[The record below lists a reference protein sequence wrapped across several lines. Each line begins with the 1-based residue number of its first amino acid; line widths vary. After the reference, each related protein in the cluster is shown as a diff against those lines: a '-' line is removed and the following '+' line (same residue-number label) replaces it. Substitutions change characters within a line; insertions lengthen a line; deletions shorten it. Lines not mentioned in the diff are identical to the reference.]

1 MLFYTNFI
9 FTMSKITPRIALFLR
24 TLGGGGA
31 ERAHINLARG
41 LIDSGIAVD
50 LVLSAGEGLELWE
63 IPSEV
68 RVIDLKAARVSAS
81 LPSLIRY
88 LRQERPVAI
97 IPTLHYAIEVA
108 IVAKYLAGVSTK
120 VLVPEQNNLSREVKY
135 HEKGSRQRLIP
146 LAVSFLYPLAD
157 CLVGVSRGVAE
168 DLAQITGL
176 SLERIN
182 IIYNPAFPE
191 LQEKAQEPI
200 DHPWFIPGSPPVI
213 ISVGRLEDQKDY
225 PTLIKAFAKVRAVCN
240 ARLMILGWGP
250 DQSELGALVAELG
263 LTEHVEMP
271 GFVKNPF
278 PYMKK
283 AAVFALSSR
292 WEGMPNVIIEA
303 LTLGTPVVSTNCE
316 SGPTEILDDG
326 KYGELVPVG
335 DSQSL
340 ADALLKVLS
349 GNIKSVSPDWLDQF
363 NLKSITQQYLNVLEI
378 DLREGNL

>member
-1 MLFYTNFI
+1 
-9 FTMSKITPRIALFLR
+9 MSKITPRIALFLR

-41 LIDSGIAVD
+41 LIEAGIAVD

-88 LRQERPVAI
+88 LRQEQPVAI

-146 LAVSFLYPLAD
+146 LAVRFLYPLAD

-182 IIYNPAFPE
+182 VIYNPAFPE

-200 DHPWFIPGSPPVI
+200 DHPWFMPGSPPVI

-250 DQSELGALVAELG
+250 DQSKLGALVAELG

-303 LTLGTPVVSTNCE
+303 LTIGTPVVSTNCE
-316 SGPTEILDDG
+316 SGPTEILNDG
-326 KYGELVPVG
+326 TYGELVPVG

-363 NLKSITQQYLNVLEI
+363 SLKLITQQYLNVLQI
-378 DLREGNL
+378 DLSEGNIYESN

>member
-1 MLFYTNFI
+1 
-9 FTMSKITPRIALFLR
+9 MSKITPRIALFLR

-41 LIDSGIAVD
+41 LIEAGIAVD

-88 LRQERPVAI
+88 LRQEQPVAI

-146 LAVSFLYPLAD
+146 LAVRFLYPLAD

-182 IIYNPAFPE
+182 VIYNPAFPE

-200 DHPWFIPGSPPVI
+200 DHPWFMPGSPPVI

-250 DQSELGALVAELG
+250 DQSKLGALVAELS

-303 LTLGTPVVSTNCE
+303 LTIGTPVVSTNCE
-316 SGPTEILDDG
+316 SGPTEILNDG
-326 KYGELVPVG
+326 TYGELVPVG

-363 NLKSITQQYLNVLEI
+363 SLKLITQQYLNVLQI
-378 DLREGNL
+378 GLSEGNIYESN

>member
-1 MLFYTNFI
+1 
-9 FTMSKITPRIALFLR
+9 MSTITPRIALFLR

-41 LIDSGIAVD
+41 MIDAGIEVD
-50 LVLSAGEGLELWE
+50 LVLSNGEGLDLWE
-63 IPSEV
+63 IPPEV
-68 RVIDLKAARVSAS
+68 RIIDFKAPRVSAS

-88 LRQERPVAI
+88 LRQEQPVAI
-97 IPTLHYAIEVA
+97 IPTLHYAIEIA
-108 IVAKYLAGVSTK
+108 IVAKYLAGVDTK

-135 HEKGSRQRLIP
+135 HEKKFHRRLIP
-146 LAVSFLYPLAD
+146 WFVRGLYPFAD
-157 CLVGVSRGVAE
+157 AIVGVSQGVAK
-168 DLAQITGL
+168 DLAQLTGL
-176 SLERIN
+176 PVERIRV
-182 IIYNPAFPE
+182 IYNPAVPE
-191 LQEKAQEPI
+191 LLEKAQASI
-200 DHPWFIPGSPPVI
+200 DHPWFMPGAPPVI
-213 ISVGRLEDQKDY
+213 LSVGRLEDQKDY
-225 PTLIKAFAKVRAVCN
+225 PTLIRAFAKVRAVCN

-250 DQSELGALVAELG
+250 DRSELEALVAELG
-263 LTEHVEMP
+263 LTDDVEMP

-303 LTLGTPVVSTNCE
+303 LTIGTPVVSTNCE
-316 SGPTEILDDG
+316 SGPTEILEDG

-349 GNIKSVSPDWLDQF
+349 GNIKSVSSDCLNQF
-363 NLKSITQQYLNVLEI
+363 SLKSVTQQYLQALEVV
-378 DLREGNL
+378 